1 MAKIKFKRAETVST
15 ATAANAKQPGDSL
28 IDYREVVARHGF
40 AEHAARADRYFATL
54 DIHSSIARKP
64 FAEPAEASELCG
76 GLAALL
82 PDLMLFPGA
91 RVLDFGAGTCWMT
104 RLLALL
110 GCEVVAVDVSRKAL
124 EVGERL
130 VRSDPHSGQL
140 SVQFVTLSDP
150 DLPFAAGTFDRVV
163 CFDALHH
170 VPDQQHAI
178 AEFARVLKDGG
189 IAALHE
195 PGPEHSR
202 SAQSQYEM
210 RMHDVIEADVHVEKL
225 VEAAFAA
232 GITRAELAVYG
243 PRALKTDLV
252 AFNDFLAN
260 PQTSG
265 LGRQFIENTAAGMGN
280 RRTFFLYKGDT
291 LASMD
296 SRSRSGLQASINV
309 SAEVGDAGTF
319 VRGTIANTGTTRWL
333 PSFGGVGSVN
343 IGVHLHGDDGSL
355 VEQDYARFSISTNP
369 VAPGE
374 SKPVNI
380 SIPHP
385 EGYRRFELTVDL
397 VAEGVSWFEVA
408 GGTPARFMVSLDE
421 RSKIHRL

>member
-1 MAKIKFKRAETVST
+1 MKSHAHEAMP
-15 ATAANAKQPGDSL
+15 ATTNTNAKQPGDPL
-28 IDYREVVARHGF
+28 IDYREIVARHGF

-64 FAEPAEASELCG
+64 FAEPAEAAELCG

-110 GCEVVAVDVSRKAL
+110 GCEVIAVDVSRKAL
-124 EVGERL
+124 EVGEQL
-130 VRSDPHSGQL
+130 VRADPQSGQL
-140 SVQFVTLSDP
+140 SVQFVTLSGP
-150 DLPFAAGTFDRVV
+150 DLPFAADTFDRVV

-243 PRALKTDLV
+243 PRALKTDL
-252 AFNDFLAN
+252 AGFNAFLAN
-260 PQTSG
+260 PHTSA
-265 LGRQFIENTAAGMGN
+265 LGREFVEHTAAAMGN

-296 SRSRSGLQASINV
+296 SRSRSGLQASIDL

-319 VRGTIANTGTTRWL
+319 VRGTITNTGPTRWL
-333 PSFGGVGSVN
+333 PSFGGIGSVN
-343 IGVHLHGDDGSL
+343 IGVHLHGADGSL
-355 VEQDYARFSISTNP
+355 IEQDYARFAISADP
-369 VAPGE
+369 VAAAE
-374 SKPVNI
+374 SRPVNI
-380 SIPHP
+380 CIPHP
-385 EGYRRFELTVDL
+385 AGHRRFELTVDL

-408 GGTPARFMVSLDE
+408 GGTPARFVVALDE
-421 RSKIHRL
+421 RSNLRRI